1 MYNPFA
7 EIVEKDGDESDIIR
21 AALAGDAASLEKLVL
36 RHQAWIYN
44 IAFRMVMSADDA
56 CDVTQEILIRM
67 ITRLSTYDPAKAS
80 FRTWLYRI
88 AVNHVLSM
96 KKTAFEVRF
105 ADMDAYF
112 AGIELLPDERS
123 YSRPDAAIL
132 AEETR
137 ISCMSGMLLCFS
149 RRERLVFILGVI
161 FGVSDAVGSEVMD
174 ISRANFRKILSRARG
189 KLYSYMNEKCGLLN
203 DSGVCRCGWKSKT
216 LAERG
221 YIDASKPRYF
231 ANNARPVKDVLL
243 EKMDDFEG
251 SYLARFYE
259 LFRGNPFYDPPDMT
273 RWLRET
279 LSGESFR
286 ELFHLQ

>member
-7 EIVEKDGDESDIIR
+7 EIVEKDTDESDIIR

-56 CDVTQEILIRM
+56 CDATQEVLIKM
-67 ITRLSTYDPAKAS
+67 VTRLSAYDPAKAS

-112 AGIELLPDERS
+112 SMIDLLPDERP
-123 YSRPDAAIL
+123 YSRPDAKVL

-149 RRERLVFILGVI
+149 RRERLVFILGVV
-161 FGVSDAVGSEVMD
+161 FGVSDAVGSDVMD

-189 KLYSYMNEKCGLLN
+189 KLYSYMNERCGLLN
-203 DSGVCRCGWKSKT
+203 GDGICRCELISRA

-221 YIDASKPRYF
+221 HIDASNPRYF
-231 ANNARPVKDVLL
+231 VNGAKTVKDVLL
-243 EKMDDFEG
+243 ERWTISRDRTCAVLRAFPGEPVLRSARHDE
-251 SYLARFYE
+251 LAARNAE
-259 LFRGNPFYDPPDMT
+259 R
-273 RWLRET
+273 
-279 LSGESFR
+279 
-286 ELFHLQ
+286 